1 MDEADGKSVNSTG
14 EPTLI
19 SCGSYS
25 TFALPAVL
33 VRGRWYS
40 GYIPSCLLSLV
51 SCLLCFFLFSWLFV
65 VCCLDSIGCIWTV
78 IS

>member
-1 MDEADGKSVNSTG
+1 MDEGDGRSVDSI
-14 EPTLI
+14 EEFTLI

-25 TFALPAVL
+25 TFTLPAVL

-40 GYIPSCLLSLV
+40 GYFFPCLLSL
-51 SCLLCFFLFSWLFV
+51 SCFVFSWLFV